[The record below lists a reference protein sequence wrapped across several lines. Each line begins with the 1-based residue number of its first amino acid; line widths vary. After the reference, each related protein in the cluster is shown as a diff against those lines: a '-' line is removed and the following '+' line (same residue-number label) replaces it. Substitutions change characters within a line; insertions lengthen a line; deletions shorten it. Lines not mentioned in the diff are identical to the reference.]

1 MTTGEKI
8 RHYRKMRGLYQG
20 ELAEKVGM
28 TEGAIRHYESG
39 VRTPKKDQI
48 AAIASSLD
56 VSPLAL
62 KDFGVE
68 SSSDLLAL
76 LLQLEDAFG
85 FAPSED
91 GRSLSID
98 PSAEKAPKASRAIKG
113 WAVMRAKLESGEISA
128 NEYAEW
134 KAKFQ

>member
-1 MTTGEKI
+1 MTTGDKI

-39 VRTPKKDQI
+39 ARTPKKDQV
-48 AAIASSLD
+48 AAIASALG

-76 LLQLEDAFG
+76 LLQLEDVFG
-85 FAPSED
+85 FVPGED
-91 GRSLSID
+91 GQSLSIN
-98 PSAEKAPKASRAIKG
+98 PSAEKAPKTSQAIKG
-113 WAVMRAKLESGEISA
+113 WAAMRAKLESDEISA
-128 NEYAEW
+128 DEYSEW
-134 KAKFQ
+134 KAHFE